1 MRARYGSVESFV
13 RGQSVDKWGHGSW
26 VRKTAYGNTGIDIVL
41 RYNNRNHGMRI
52 QYFGTNVDEEQ
63 IFVSTVHFDHVNID
77 SRGNTDMEFLS
88 QSPIQNIKNYGKE
101 IVCPE
106 CQLRAQMETRFMA
119 HHTMSGTLYYDV
131 KADRWSCSSQD
142 CNFSYSR
149 DTLRGML
156 NNDEHSNWFYERDFL
171 TPSDLKVISE
181 NTTATRSVLGKF
193 ELNQIPNER

>member
-1 MRARYGSVESFV
+1 
-13 RGQSVDKWGHGSW
+13 
-26 VRKTAYGNTGIDIVL
+26 
-41 RYNNRNHGMRI
+41 
-52 QYFGTNVDEEQ
+52 
-63 IFVSTVHFDHVNID
+63 
-77 SRGNTDMEFLS
+77 
-88 QSPIQNIKNYGKE
+88 
-101 IVCPE
+101 
-106 CQLRAQMETRFMA
+106 METRFMA

-193 ELNQIPNER
+193 ELNQIPNQR